1 MYQLARHLP
10 LAASLLC
17 SLLFFGCAIDAE
29 TLDSWKQTPQGRD
42 NLAGYLIDRA
52 RPRKLREKSAEI
64 LFAKKEKGYVYLL
77 TAHEE
82 LQGEEREFLSNLYRE
97 MVRKGLRNA
106 SMNEEIRSN
115 AVDFSFLL
123 LSIDG
128 TRSIVSRDD
137 EIFEGLLTWSIQL
150 LQGGRSSQGSVPPQV
165 ILSICAMLREE
176 AVAARLL
183 KEVQENPE
191 MVDFAITVNTILSP
205 HQRPLLHV
213 KAAEMLLLV
222 ARKSLPVIS
231 DGLIQALKE
240 NGNITLLR
248 FLLDLA
254 QDERV
259 SEKSRGEALFK
270 AFDQLCMEVQGGR
283 CVALPP
289 EGREG
294 LLRLIRSPRVHR
306 RHIFEA
312 LGYFWEVYGTDSLK
326 ELLYGINSKQFPVS
340 GEELRVNVES
350 FCTDRVRPYA
360 DTALRELFEE
370 IFDNSLE
377 SPEKWPA
384 SLYSL
389 TCLAKVYPDEF
400 RRLMTRKRRRAV
412 QRNGTRISGWT
423 PGQRI
428 SLEQIMEDFISVR

>member
-1 MYQLARHLP
+1 M
-10 LAASLLC
+10 
-17 SLLFFGCAIDAE
+17 F
-29 TLDSWKQTPQGRD
+29 
-42 NLAGYLIDRA
+42 
-52 RPRKLREKSAEI
+52 
-64 LFAKKEKGYVYLL
+64 
-77 TAHEE
+77 
-82 LQGEEREFLSNLYRE
+82 
-97 MVRKGLRNA
+97 
-106 SMNEEIRSN
+106 
-115 AVDFSFLL
+115 
-123 LSIDG
+123 
-128 TRSIVSRDD
+128 
-137 EIFEGLLTWSIQL
+137 
-150 LQGGRSSQGSVPPQV
+150 
-165 ILSICAMLREE
+165 
-176 AVAARLL
+176 
-183 KEVQENPE
+183 
-191 MVDFAITVNTILSP
+191 
-205 HQRPLLHV
+205 
-213 KAAEMLLLV
+213 
-222 ARKSLPVIS
+222 
-231 DGLIQALKE
+231 
-240 NGNITLLR
+240 
-248 FLLDLA
+248 
-254 QDERV
+254 
-259 SEKSRGEALFK
+259 FK